1 MIEDVLLSDIDCVS
15 NCGLGNYMFKTITRS
30 YTLNVP
36 KKTLLRFI
44 KKEGGLGMTE
54 DWFDKTIVLNYEEF
68 NKLKQKLCI

>member
-44 KKEGGLGMTE
+44 KNSGGFGMTE
-54 DWFDKTIVLNYEEF
+54 DWFDKTIVLNDEEF